1 MCKPG
6 HGHDPD
12 GPPEGSWG
20 PADGGWGQRK
30 RAPQETQRA
39 KPRGGLD
46 ETLQVTRHSPSN
58 GRRLCRHWRPVASSG
73 CPGLQGHVRFVECCS
88 MIRTRGL
95 CCPIL
100 YITDSPER
108 EHVCDTLYYQRGH
121 VQSCASPTAELLL
134 RGSFVRQRILG
145 FMDAQ
150 LVEVYHTISASSEGP
165 PQLPASFSLGMCD
178 NSSLFLG
185 KGKRGVL

>member
-1 MCKPG
+1 
-6 HGHDPD
+6 
-12 GPPEGSWG
+12 
-20 PADGGWGQRK
+20 
-30 RAPQETQRA
+30 
-39 KPRGGLD
+39 
-46 ETLQVTRHSPSN
+46 
-58 GRRLCRHWRPVASSG
+58 
-73 CPGLQGHVRFVECCS
+73 
-88 MIRTRGL
+88 MIRTRGS

-134 RGSFVRQRILG
+134 RGSFVRQPILG

-150 LVEVYHTISASSEGP
+150 LVEVYHPIYHTISASSEGP
-165 PQLPASFSLGMCD
+165 PQLPASLSLGMCE

-185 KGKRGVL
+185 ESKRGVL